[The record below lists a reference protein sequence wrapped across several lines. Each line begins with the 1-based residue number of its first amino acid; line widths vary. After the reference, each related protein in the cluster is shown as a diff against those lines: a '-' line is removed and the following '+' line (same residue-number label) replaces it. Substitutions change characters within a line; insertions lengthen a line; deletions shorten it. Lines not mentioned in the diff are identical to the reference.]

1 MRDASFR
8 IELNVSLAMAGRK
21 TRLQWNDFGENV
33 RTLRPSLAEVFQQ
46 ILEQRRPRSNHRP
59 GHDGLEPADSG
70 IRIPV
75 AWLRATS
82 QDMTASSA

>member
-1 MRDASFR
+1 
-8 IELNVSLAMAGRK
+8 MAGR
-21 TRLQWNDFGENV
+21 RLVSWNDFGENV

-59 GHDGLEPADSG
+59 AMMGLSLLIQEFAFLLH
-70 IRIPV
+70 
-75 AWLRATS
+75 ALRATS